1 VSWTLIF
8 LVLSIV
14 VAVLGLWNLA
24 RGTGLFL
31 SLVGILWLVVVLIRF
46 YLGRLNVTIVPDLSL
61 AGLLQYVIIPALLI
75 FAFFAR
81 PSRR

>member
-1 VSWTLIF
+1 MSWTLIF
-8 LVLSIV
+8 LILSII

-46 YLGRLNVTIVPDLSL
+46 YLGRLNVVIVPGVSL
-61 AGLLQYVIIPALLI
+61 VGFLQYVVIPLLLI
-75 FAFFAR
+75 FAFFAKG
-81 PSRR
+81 SRR